1 MSTTAVG
8 NKIMRTCNWQKAM
21 EKGQNKAE
29 VITQPEIKHRLFNC
43 RDYGEKGTDT
53 FQV

>member
-1 MSTTAVG
+1 MSATAIG
-8 NKIMRTCNWQKAM
+8 NKIMKTCNWQKAT

-29 VITQPEIKHRLFNC
+29 VITQPELKHRLFNC
-43 RDYGEKGTDT
+43 TGYWGKGIDI